1 MAPST
6 LLRDAEPFN
15 TLPTVAIESIEQ
27 ASRVEKYP
35 SGTMIFSQNDPPT
48 GFLYVIRNGLVE
60 ITTITPG
67 GMDMV
72 VDFRKEGQFFGGTP
86 VFTGE
91 AYSGGARTAKETE
104 CFLIPEAVLRDTA
117 RQYPQVAEYFAAIVI
132 SRVRRLYTE
141 IVADHTQSA
150 LTHMEAYPFKKRLSE
165 IMTTPVET
173 CGLSETAQQVARRMT
188 EKRIGSILV
197 RDEGG
202 ALAGIITKNDL
213 VAKVIVPDGVDCYT
227 ATAGQ
232 IMTPHPHAMSP
243 QTYMYEA
250 MAYMLGHRLKHLPV
264 LDRGEVVGI
273 VSLRDLMR
281 YRSQKA
287 MLLLGN
293 IREENTLEG
302 LAAIR
307 REIVNVARSLLSET
321 RSTPEVMEIITYIH
335 HGIIK
340 RVYEL
345 VQAEFAREGLTPPNI
360 RHAFL
365 IMGSGGRRE
374 MLLGPDQD
382 NGFIFEDFPDSRQEE
397 VNAYFV
403 PFSERLVHALAA
415 AGYPLC
421 DGKVMV
427 NNPDWRGRLKEWRY
441 RVSKWVNSPDPQNV
455 LNSTI
460 FFDFTTLVGD
470 PNLSHDLRLLVN
482 EEIRRF
488 PLFLLHMMNFDIKHK
503 VPIGLLGRFSLE
515 KGGEKDGKISLKAG
529 GLVFIVDCIRLFALE
544 NELQELPTLERLK
557 ELVRLNVFTPD
568 TAEHIRAAFEA
579 LVFLRLRNEIE
590 LVDAGKKPSHYL
602 DPYALSRTEQDLL
615 KESFHAVSKLQ
626 DAARR
631 HFSKS
636 PF

>member
-345 VQAEFAREGLTPPNI
+345 VQAEFAREGLSPPNV